1 MLWRLAVMSGRHAE
15 AWAAV
20 VPQYHGVRL
29 VAVFGV
35 GRVWPVY
42 FLAELEGADEQ

>member
-1 MLWRLAVMSGRHAE
+1 MTSSHAE

-29 VAVFGV
+29 VVVFAV

-42 FLAELEGADEQ
+42 FYLGWRGV

>member
-1 MLWRLAVMSGRHAE
+1 MSARHSA

-29 VAVFGV
+29 VAVFAV
-35 GRVWPVY
+35 GRV
-42 FLAELEGADEQ
+42 

>member
-1 MLWRLAVMSGRHAE
+1 MRWRFALMSGRHAE

-29 VAVFGV
+29 VAMFAV

>member
-1 MLWRLAVMSGRHAE
+1 MLWRLAVMSGRHAA
-15 AWAAV
+15 AWAAA

-29 VAVFGV
+29 VAVFVV
-35 GRVWPVY
+35 GRVCGL

>member
-1 MLWRLAVMSGRHAE
+1 MRWRFALMSARRAE

-20 VPQYHGVRL
+20 VSQYHGIRL
-29 VAVFGV
+29 VAVFAV

-42 FLAELEGADEQ
+42 FLAESEGADEQ